1 VSAVTAVGAETR
13 PLSIAMVCYPALGG
27 SGVVAAE
34 LARGLAAAGH
44 RVHVIATELPER
56 AVGPGELRFERVEVP
71 SSPVFEHAPYCLA
84 VASRIV
90 ELARR
95 EPIDVV
101 HLHYAIPHAASALLA
116 AQVLGD
122 AAPARVITLHGTDAT
137 HLAGHPGVHPVTA
150 FAIAACDAI
159 TVPSHYLRR
168 EAAER
173 YGLAAARIQVIPN
186 FVDLER
192 FTPAARGLG
201 PRPPELPPPGAPL
214 LFHVSNFRP
223 IKRPLDLAEVLARVR
238 RELPARMVL
247 VGDGP
252 ERAAVEARAAA
263 LGIADAMTFLG
274 RRTDFA
280 GLLAQADGFVLAS
293 ASESFGV
300 AALEAMA
307 AGVPVFGYRVGG
319 LPEVVCEGAGALVPA
334 GDTDALAAAL
344 AALLRDP
351 ARAAAAG
358 RAARACAEAAFSAPR
373 ARAAYEACY
382 RRLLAGRTRTRGAA
396 G

>member
-1 VSAVTAVGAETR
+1 MR

-34 LARGLAAAGH
+34 LARGLAARGH
-44 RVHVIATELPER
+44 RVHVLATAFPDR
-56 AVGPGELRFERVEVP
+56 AAGELGGTGELVFERVDVP
-71 SSPVFEHAPYCLA
+71 SSPVFEHGPYCLA

-90 ELARR
+90 ELVRQW
-95 EPIDVV
+95 PIDVV
-101 HLHYAIPHAASALLA
+101 HLHYAVPHAASALLA

-122 AAPARVITLHGTDAT
+122 AAPASVMTLHGTDAT
-137 HLAGHPGVHPVTA
+137 RLAAHPGVHPVTA

-173 YGLAAARIQVIPN
+173 YALPAARIQVIPN

-192 FTPAARGLG
+192 FAPA
-201 PRPPELPPPGAPL
+201 PRQPGEPV

-223 IKRPLDLAEVLARVR
+223 IKRPVELAEVLARVR
-238 RELPARMVL
+238 RALPARMVL

-252 ERAAVEARAAA
+252 ERAAVAARAAA
-263 LGIADAMTFLG
+263 LGVGGAMTFLG

-280 GLLAQADGFVLAS
+280 GLLGQADAFVLTS
-293 ASESFGV
+293 ESESFGV

-319 LPEVVCEGAGALVPA
+319 LPEVVCDGAGALVPL
-334 GDTDALAAAL
+334 GDLDALAAAIVDGIG
-344 AALLRDP
+344 DP
-351 ARAAAAG
+351 ARRDALG
-358 RAARACAEAAFSAPR
+358 RAARACAEQEHAAER
-373 ARAAYEACY
+373 ALATYEALY
-382 RRLLAGRTRTRGAA
+382 RRLLAGQTRTRGVAR
-396 G
+396 